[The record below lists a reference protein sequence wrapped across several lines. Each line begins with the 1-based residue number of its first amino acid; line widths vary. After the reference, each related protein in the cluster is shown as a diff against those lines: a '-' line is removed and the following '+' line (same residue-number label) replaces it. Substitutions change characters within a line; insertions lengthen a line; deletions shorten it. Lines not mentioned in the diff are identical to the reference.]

1 MAAEIAVWAAA
12 EAYKPIR
19 RGIKQSESRRVMPS
33 LLLIFPNI
41 YSEKTVWESIW
52 NSSDKTVAKVALK
65 STHLTSNAVSVRQDW
80 KIIL

>member
-41 YSEKTVWESIW
+41 YSEKTV
-52 NSSDKTVAKVALK
+52 
-65 STHLTSNAVSVRQDW
+65 
-80 KIIL
+80 